1 MQIFSS
7 FLAQLALLLMAAV
20 FAAPLA
26 KRLGIGSV
34 LGYLFAGILIG
45 PFGLGLIYSVYQVG
59 RIQHFAEFG
68 VVMLLFLIGLEL
80 RPRRLWVMRSSIFGL
95 GGAQVLIT
103 GLILGAGIFLFGVN
117 YKSSILLGLA
127 LALSSTAFA
136 LQILEEKS
144 ELTSRHGRAAF
155 SVLLFQDLAAIP
167 LIALIPLFALEG
179 GVGEGMHFW
188 GAVRA
193 LAVIC
198 IVVLVGRY
206 VIQYLFRF
214 VASTNIREAM
224 TACALLIVTGVALLM
239 DLAGLSAALGA
250 FIAGALLAESE
261 YRHEMEAAIKPFE
274 GLLLG
279 LFFTAVGMSLNLH
292 LLLEEPWLILLLAAA
307 LLMIKGIILYLLGRW
322 HGLHNRS
329 ARRFAISISQGGEF
343 AFVIFS
349 AARGTQVLESSIVEL
364 VSVVVTISMM
374 ATPILLAMDDVL
386 IKRLRKGG
394 EEPEFDTMPEEE
406 APVIIAG
413 LGRFGQIVA
422 RILTAKK
429 IPVIALDG
437 STQQVNIVRKFGGKV
452 YYGDPARLDILRA
465 AQAGKARA
473 FMLAIDDV
481 EKSVHIALL
490 MRTHYPHV
498 PIYARARDRMHVHR
512 LMDTGVETI
521 LRETYLSSLDLTAD
535 LLRGLGL
542 PEGEVLQ
549 TIKTFKEH
557 DQRRLYDDYE
567 HYTDVEKMQLRIKA
581 SADELEDLF
590 AQDLEN
596 EIVDPKP
603 LTAGD

>member
-1 MQIFSS
+1 MQIFTS
-7 FLAQLALLLMAAV
+7 FLAQLTLLLMAAV

-95 GGAQVLIT
+95 GGTQVLVT
-103 GLILGAGIFLFGVN
+103 GLILGVGIYLFGVAYN
-117 YKSSILLGLA
+117 TAILLGLA

-136 LQILEEKS
+136 LQVLEEKS
-144 ELTSRHGRAAF
+144 ELKSRHGRAAF

-167 LIALIPLFALEG
+167 LIALIPLFALNTP
-179 GVGEGMHFW
+179 VGEGMQFW

-193 LAVIC
+193 LAMIC
-198 IVVLVGRY
+198 IVILVGRY

-239 DLAGLSAALGA
+239 EVAGLSAALGA
-250 FIAGALLAESE
+250 FLAGALLAESE

-279 LFFTAVGMSLNLH
+279 LFFTAVGMSLNLQIFF
-292 LLLEEPWLILLLAAA
+292 ENPGLILMLAAA
-307 LLMIKGIILYLLGRW
+307 LLAIKGAVLYLLGRW
-322 HGLHNRS
+322 YGLKNRS
-329 ARRFAISISQGGEF
+329 ARRFAIAISQGGEF

-349 AARGTQVLESSIVEL
+349 AARGTGVIESSLVDL
-364 VSVVVTISMM
+364 VSVVVTISLM
-374 ATPILLAMDDVL
+374 ATPLLLAFDDIL
-386 IKRLRKGG
+386 IKRHRITG
-394 EEPEFDTMPEEE
+394 ETPEFDSMPEEE

-413 LGRFGQIVA
+413 LGRFGQIAV

-429 IPVIALDG
+429 IPVIALDAD
-437 STQQVNIVRKFGGKV
+437 SQQVNIVRKFGNQV

-481 EKSVHIALL
+481 DKSVHIALL

-521 LRETYLSSLDLTAD
+521 LRETFLSSLDLTAD
-535 LLRGLGL
+535 MLRGLGL
-542 PEGEVLQ
+542 PEEEVLK
-549 TIKTFKEH
+549 TIQTFKEH
-557 DQRRLYDDYE
+557 DQSRLYDDYE
-567 HYTDVEKMQLRIKA
+567 HYTDAEKMQARTRA
-581 SADELEDLF
+581 SADELEELF
-590 AQDLEN
+590 SQDIEKELT
-596 EIVDPKP
+596 DP
-603 LTAGD
+603 TVIGGN

>member
-7 FLAQLALLLMAAV
+7 FLAQLTLLLMAAV

-45 PFGLGLIYSVYQVG
+45 PFGLGLIYSVYQVE
-59 RIQHFAEFG
+59 RIQNFAEFG

-95 GGAQVLIT
+95 GSAQVLVT
-103 GLILGAGIFLFGVN
+103 GLILGTGIYLFGVS
-117 YKSSILLGLA
+117 YKTAILLGLA

-136 LQILEEKS
+136 LQALEEKS

-167 LIALIPLFALEG
+167 LIALIPLFAMDSAVG
-179 GVGEGMHFW
+179 GGMQFW

-193 LAVIC
+193 LAMIC

-214 VASTNIREAM
+214 VASTKIREAM

-239 DLAGLSAALGA
+239 EVAGLSAALGA
-250 FIAGALLAESE
+250 FLAGALLAESE

-279 LFFTAVGMSLNLH
+279 LFFTAVGMSLNLK
-292 LLLEEPWLILLLAAA
+292 LFFEEPALILILAAA
-307 LLMIKGIILYLLGRW
+307 LLAIKGTVLYILGRW
-322 HGLHNRS
+322 HGLKNRS
-329 ARRFAISISQGGEF
+329 ARRFAIAISQGGEF

-349 AARGTQVLESSIVEL
+349 AASRIGVLEASIVDI
-364 VSVVVTISMM
+364 VSVVVTISLI
-374 ATPILLAMDDVL
+374 ATPLLLVLDDIL
-386 IKRLRKGG
+386 IKRRGAASEG
-394 EEPEFDTMPEEE
+394 PEFDAMPEEE

-413 LGRFGQIVA
+413 LGRFGQIVT

-437 STQQVNIVRKFGGKV
+437 DSQQVNIVRKFGNKV

-512 LMDTGVETI
+512 LMDTGV
-521 LRETYLSSLDLTAD
+521 
-535 LLRGLGL
+535 
-542 PEGEVLQ
+542 
-549 TIKTFKEH
+549 
-557 DQRRLYDDYE
+557 
-567 HYTDVEKMQLRIKA
+567 
-581 SADELEDLF
+581 
-590 AQDLEN
+590 
-596 EIVDPKP
+596 
-603 LTAGD
+603 